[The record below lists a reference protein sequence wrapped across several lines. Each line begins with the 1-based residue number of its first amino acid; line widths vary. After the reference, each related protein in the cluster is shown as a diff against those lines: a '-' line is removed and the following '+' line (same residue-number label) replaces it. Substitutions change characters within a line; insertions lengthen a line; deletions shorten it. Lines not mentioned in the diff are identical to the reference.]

1 MVHKRW
7 RGEAT
12 PSQASITIRTEG
24 AITMLKEKEINCL
37 NGKLGVTEKIKM
49 AMYEAAKQFVYIGFL
64 LWEVKQYHYYKLSGY
79 QDVYDYAE
87 KELNFKKSS
96 TKNFIAVAETFG
108 NKYYGQFNE
117 SYANLPTMSLKP
129 EYKDFKY
136 SQLVEMLAMS
146 DTKRKQITPDMTI
159 KQIRE
164 IKKEP
169 EFALEPEYETMSSEL
184 PEPVQEPTTKG
195 QTSDQKNKID
205 YDEEITITITRR
217 DIDYIVNLLKEEI
230 SFWEKGSGE
239 YDKPYELKI
248 FLEYQ
253 INN

>member
-1 MVHKRW
+1 MLEEKKVNYLT
-7 RGEAT
+7 GE
-12 PSQASITIRTEG
+12 
-24 AITMLKEKEINCL
+24 
-37 NGKLGVTEKIKM
+37 LGVTEKIKK

-64 LWEVKQYHYYKLSGY
+64 LWEVKQYHYYEASGY

-108 NKYYGQFNE
+108 NKYYGKFNGG
-117 SYANLPTMSLKP
+117 YCILPTMNLQP
-129 EYKDFKY
+129 QYKDFKY
-136 SQLVEMLAMS
+136 SQLVEMLSMS
-146 DTKRKQITPDMTI
+146 DSKRKQVTPDMTI

-169 EFALEPEYETMSSEL
+169 EFALAPEYETMSLEL
-184 PEPVQEPTTKG
+184 PEPAQEPTAEG
-195 QTSDQKNKID
+195 QTSGQKRID
-205 YDEEITITITRR
+205 YDEEITITISKR
-217 DIDYIVNLLKEEI
+217 DMDYIVDLLKDEMRL
-230 SFWEKGSGE
+230 WEKGSEE
-239 YDKPYELKI
+239 YDKAKEMKI

>member
-1 MVHKRW
+1 MLEEKKINYLT
-7 RGEAT
+7 GE
-12 PSQASITIRTEG
+12 
-24 AITMLKEKEINCL
+24 
-37 NGKLGVTEKIKM
+37 LGVTEKIKR

-64 LWEVKQYHYYKLSGY
+64 LWEVKQYRYYEASGY
-79 QDVYDYAE
+79 QDIYDYAE

-108 NKYYGQFNE
+108 NKYYKQFNE
-117 SYANLPTMSLKP
+117 KYCTLPTMTLKP

-146 DTKRKQITPDMTI
+146 DTKRKQVTPDMTI

-169 EFALEPEYETMSSEL
+169 EFALAPEYETMSLDL
-184 PEPVQEPTTKG
+184 PEPDQGPADEG
-195 QTSDQKNKID
+195 QTSGQKRID
-205 YDEEITITITRR
+205 YDEEVTITISKR
-217 DIDYIVNLLKEEI
+217 DMDYIVDLLEDEMRL
-230 SFWEKGSGE
+230 WEKGSEE
-239 YDKPYELKI
+239 YDKANEMKI

-253 INN
+253 IKN